1 MCALL
6 TTAFCGIVF
15 RVFVFF
21 LSWYLKNSWNL
32 AGRDV
37 SCYEISATRRLT
49 GSSRFQISESGEL
62 NNSLSALF
70 QQVFISGWWR
80 APLSPPT
87 PPLIH
92 PVKWYHAGY
101 SWSSC
106 PSFAALPTP
115 PHRDRQAACA
125 KPIPP
130 PPPPGRRAEDA
141 AVPRRWRAAAGPP
154 PRLQRSTEEE
164 GAEEEEEEEDTM
176 RFPTG
181 PSLLA
186 PGCEWTGGVVV
197 VDEGRTDGG

>member
-1 MCALL
+1 MS
-6 TTAFCGIVF
+6 GYV
-15 RVFVFF
+15 
-21 LSWYLKNSWNL
+21 
-32 AGRDV
+32 V
-37 SCYEISATRRLT
+37 SAPRRLT

-130 PPPPGRRAEDA
+130 PPLRGAALRTRPCRGDDAQLPDRRLVSSAPQSRKGLMRRRRMRRPRCLPQAPRCWHLAVSEPGGWWWWTRGEPTADNDVM
-141 AVPRRWRAAAGPP
+141 VPVVA
-154 PRLQRSTEEE
+154 RL
-164 GAEEEEEEEDTM
+164 
-176 RFPTG
+176 
-181 PSLLA
+181 
-186 PGCEWTGGVVV
+186 
-197 VDEGRTDGG
+197 